1 VLGLRNTGAS
11 KRACTYASE
20 HVITP
25 ALFQFFLGEMG
36 CPALG
41 IWVGFLK
48 QRASCLVKHPKKK
61 FFKKNSKK

>member
-1 VLGLRNTGAS
+1 MLKKS
-11 KRACTYASE
+11 
-20 HVITP
+20 
-25 ALFQFFLGEMG
+25 EMG

-48 QRASCLVKHPKKK
+48 HCLVKHPQKK